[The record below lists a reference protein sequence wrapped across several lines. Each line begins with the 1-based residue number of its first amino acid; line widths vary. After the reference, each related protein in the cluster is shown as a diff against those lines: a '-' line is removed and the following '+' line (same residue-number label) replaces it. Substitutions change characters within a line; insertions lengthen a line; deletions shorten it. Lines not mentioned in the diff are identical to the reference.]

1 MQRSANRY
9 RENGKAEKL
18 LGAVYTPPRMAAAL
32 VRWAVRSRSDRVC
45 DPACGEGV
53 FLAAARTRLADL
65 GNSLPTCVGVDVD
78 PRAASAAGAVCE
90 DFFAWFRR
98 ASKFEVVVGNPP
110 FIRSHLFPE
119 SSRKLAFQQMIRFGI
134 KPSRLMS
141 TWAPFVA
148 LSGELLSE
156 QGRLA
161 LVVPEEILHI
171 NYAHELRR
179 FLLTFFRRVIL
190 CLPTR
195 DLFPSVQQSV
205 VLLLC
210 EKDTQG
216 PSGLFTMRFRRLE
229 EGPPYC
235 LEPAPPWSWCSKWTH
250 VFLNQ
255 TERQFLSDTFRRL
268 DWEPLQRHGRVEVG
282 VVTGDN
288 DFFLISKDQAE
299 EFGKGYFESIV
310 ASARDLSGIAF
321 TSEDFSHLSNLRR
334 PLFVLH
340 TDQPFSSLPARLRK
354 YLEQGMAHGVHQRY
368 KCRIREPWYAV
379 PGIRPADALLFR
391 QAGDM
396 PRLIHLTR
404 KLNSTDTIHRV
415 WWNKPSLGRRHA
427 VSFLNTLTLISCE
440 ILGRSYGGG
449 VLELMPGEANLIPI
463 PEPEDKLEELFSQ
476 VDAKVRQKQYRDA
489 VDLVDEVVKPAW
501 LSKAK
506 MEQAK
511 SILESLIERRK
522 SKQNGTH

>member
-1 MQRSANRY
+1 MQRSAHRY
-9 RENGKAEKL
+9 RENGKVEKT
-18 LGAVYTPPRMAAAL
+18 LGAVYTPPRIAAAL

-65 GNSLPTCVGVDVD
+65 GNSHPTCVGVDVD
-78 PRAASAAGAVCE
+78 PAAASAAGAVCE
-90 DFFAWFRR
+90 DFFGWLRR
-98 ASKFEVVVGNPP
+98 APKFDVVVGNPP

-119 SSRKLAFQQMIRFGI
+119 SSRKLAFQQMIRMGV

-148 LSGELLSE
+148 LSCELLSE

-179 FLLTFFRRVIL
+179 FLLAFFRRVIL

-216 PSGLFTMRFRRLE
+216 PSGLFTMRFSRLE
-229 EGPPYC
+229 KGPPYC
-235 LEPAPPWSWCSKWTH
+235 LEPSPPWSWCSKWTH

-255 TERQFLSDTFRRL
+255 NERQFLNETFRRL
-268 DWEPLQRHGRVEVG
+268 DWEPLDHYGRVEVG

-288 DFFLISKDQAE
+288 DFFLVSKDLAE
-299 EFGKGYFESIV
+299 DFGDHYVESIV

-340 TDQPFSSLPARLRK
+340 TDQPLTRLPAGLRK
-354 YLEQGMAHGVHQRY
+354 YLEQGMAQGVHQRY

-379 PGIRPADALLFR
+379 PGIRPADALMLR

-396 PRLIHLTR
+396 PRLVHLTR

-415 WWNKPSLGRRHA
+415 WWNKPSLGKRHV

-463 PEPEDKLEELFSQ
+463 PEPKDDLEELFCQ
-476 VDAKVRQKQYRDA
+476 VDERVRAKRHHDAIELVDA
-489 VDLVDEVVKPAW
+489 VVRPTW
-501 LSKAK
+501 LSKPK
-506 MEQAK
+506 MGDAK
-511 SILESLIERRK
+511 SILESLIARRK
-522 SKQNGTH
+522 SKQNGAH